1 MIYIHRVIIS
11 NLMVIEIND
20 SRDPMHAQ
28 MQRQYVQNNDILNK
42 VVHSTSSRRLK

>member
-1 MIYIHRVIIS
+1 MISIHRVIIS

-28 MQRQYVQNNDILNK
+28 VQRQHVQNTDILNK
-42 VVHSTSSRRLK
+42 VVHSISSR